1 MKPRYSPNIIH
12 PKKVLILGSGG
23 LRIGQAG
30 EFDYSGSQAI
40 KALKEEGIR
49 TILMNPN
56 IATVQTNSDMAD
68 RVYFLPV
75 DADFAAEVIAKER
88 PDGLLLGFGGQTALN
103 VGLELE
109 RRGVLQKYTV
119 RVLGTPTRAIEDT
132 EDRKRFTKKLNEIG
146 VAIAQSF
153 GVTSVAEGMRA
164 AKHLGY
170 PLMIRSAYS
179 LGGKGSGKISSA
191 KELKEKLSEGFQSVP
206 QILLEEYLG
215 GWKEIEYEVVRDVE
229 DNCVTVC
236 NMENMDPMG
245 IHTGESI
252 VVAPSQT
259 LTNAE
264 YHHLRSIAIRV
275 VRHLGIV
282 GECNIQY
289 ALHPET
295 SDYRVIEVNAR
306 LSRSSALASKATG
319 YPLARVAAKL
329 ALGYN
334 LLDIQN
340 SVTKRTQAFFEP
352 ALDYI
357 VVKIPRWDLKK
368 FKAASRRIGSE
379 MKSVGEVMAIGRT
392 FEEALQKAVRMLDI
406 GVEGLITGD
415 ITFDDVMEEIAHPT
429 DLRLFA
435 LAHALTQGKSVK
447 LLAKKT
453 AIDPWF
459 LYKLRNMSEYAAELR
474 KQRVLSKEF
483 LRIGKQLGF
492 SDKDIANMRG
502 KKEEDVR
509 TIRKRWGILPVV
521 KQIDTLAGEFP
532 TRTNYLYM
540 TYHGIENDTSRSQKK
555 SVAVI
560 GSGPYRIG
568 SSVEFDWCCVQ
579 AAQSAKA
586 MGFQTIMI
594 NCNPETVSTDYDMCD
609 RLYFEELSLERIR
622 DIVEREKP
630 HGVVVSMG
638 GQTPNNLAS
647 ALHHH
652 RVPII
657 GTSAVNIDR
666 AEDRNKFSV
675 LLDSLSIE
683 QPAWKELTTL
693 AQAKKFGAA
702 VGYPVL
708 VRPSY
713 VLSGAAMNIAHTE
726 EALEEYLAEASRV
739 SKEHPMVISKF
750 IEGARE
756 IEVDGVAQHGELII
770 YAFTEHI
777 ENAGVHS
784 GDATVVVPP
793 QKSYLETIRRIKKR
807 TRAIVKKLDIT
818 GPFNIQFL
826 AKGNNLKVIELNLR
840 ASRSFPFVSK
850 ATKYNFADL
859 ATRVMLGADIH
870 GEYNTLDMDYVVVKA
885 PQFSYARV
893 KGADPVLYVEMGST
907 GEVACFGSGYGEA
920 LLKALVASEMQLPKK
935 NILLSIG
942 RDENKVR
949 LAKSVQQLHAMGY
962 QLFATEHT
970 AEFIRGRNIPV
981 TRLYK
986 VSEKKSPNIAEYL
999 HNNKIDFIINI
1010 PRSFTR
1016 AAVTDGFRIRRMAID
1031 YNVSLIANTQLARA
1045 LIQALYEMRMKGRTM
1060 HALAWDEYE
1069 KNHNAT

>member
-1 MKPRYSPNIIH
+1 MKPAHSPNRIH

-75 DADFAAEVIAKER
+75 NADMCEKVIAREL

-103 VGLELE
+103 VGLELVQ
-109 RRGVLQKYTV
+109 RGILEKYHIS
-119 RVLGTPTRAIEDT
+119 VLGTQPATIVDT
-132 EDRKRFTKKLNEIG
+132 EDRKRFVQRLREIDVVTAYSIAVETVAQGVRTAKKI
-146 VAIAQSF
+146 
-153 GVTSVAEGMRA
+153 
-164 AKHLGY
+164 GY

-179 LGGKGSGKISSA
+179 LGGKGSGKISNER
-191 KELKEKLSEGFQSVP
+191 ELKEKLQTGFQSVP

-215 GWKEIEYEVVRDVE
+215 GWKEIEYEVVRDAY
-229 DNCVTVC
+229 DNAVTVC

-259 LTNAE
+259 LTNEE
-264 YHHLRSIAIRV
+264 YHRLRSIALRV

-289 ALHPET
+289 ALHPKT
-295 SDYRVIEVNAR
+295 GDYRVIEVNAR

-319 YPLARVAAKL
+319 YPLAHIAAKL

-334 LLDIQN
+334 LLDIPN
-340 SVTKRTQAFFEP
+340 SVTGVTQAFFEP
-352 ALDYI
+352 ALDYV

-368 FKAASRRIGSE
+368 FKAASRIIGSE

-392 FEEALQKAVRMLDI
+392 FEEALQKAARMLDI
-406 GVEGLITGD
+406 GVDGVLDHTMQMN
-415 ITFDDVMEEIAHPT
+415 DVMEEIIHPT

-435 LAHALTQGKSVK
+435 LGKAFLSGKKVSK
-447 LLAKKT
+447 LHDVT
-453 AIDPWF
+453 GIDPWF
-459 LYKLRNMSEYAAELR
+459 LYKIQNIARLGNLLKKSHSMTKELLQEA
-474 KQRVLSKEF
+474 KQR
-483 LRIGKQLGF
+483 GF
-492 SDKDIANMRG
+492 SDKYIGEAH
-502 KKEEDVR
+502 KKSEEEIR
-509 TIRKRWGILPVV
+509 AMRKRWGITPVV

-532 TRTNYLYM
+532 ARTNYLYM
-540 TYHGIENDTSRSQKK
+540 TYNGGIDDVQRTPKRS
-555 SVAVI
+555 VI
-560 GSGPYRIG
+560 VLGSGPYRIG
-568 SSVEFDWCCVQ
+568 ASVEFDWCCVQ
-579 AAQSAKA
+579 AVQTVSRK
-586 MGFQTIMI
+586 GLQTIMI
-594 NCNPETVSTDYDMCD
+594 NCNPETVSTDYDVCD
-609 RLYFEELSLERIR
+609 RLYFEELSLERVR
-622 DIVEREKP
+622 DIVEHENP
-630 HGVVVSMG
+630 HGVIVSMG
-638 GQTPNNLAS
+638 GQTSNNLALQLD
-647 ALHHH
+647 ALHI
-652 RVPII
+652 PIL
-657 GTSAVNIDR
+657 GTAAADIDR
-666 AEDRNKFSV
+666 AEDRHKFSQ
-675 LLDSLSIE
+675 LLDTLGVE
-683 QPAWKELTTL
+683 QPEWKELTTIAA
-693 AQAKKFGAA
+693 AQQFAQR

-713 VLSGAAMNIAHTE
+713 VLSGAAMNIAHSE
-726 EALEEYLAEASRV
+726 EALQEYLAEASRV
-739 SKEHPMVISKF
+739 SKDQPVVISKF
-750 IEGARE
+750 IEDARE
-756 IEVDGVAQHGELII
+756 IEIDGVAQNGILII

-784 GDATVVVPP
+784 GDATVVLPP

-807 TRAIVKKLDIT
+807 TRAIVKELNIT
-818 GPFNIQFL
+818 GPFNMQLL

-840 ASRSFPFVSK
+840 SSRSFPFVSK

-859 ATRVMLGADIH
+859 ATRAMLGEDIR
-870 GEYNTLDMDYVVVKA
+870 GEYNTLDMDYVVVKS

-907 GEVACFGSGYGEA
+907 GEVACFGDGVGES
-920 LLKALVASEMQLPKK
+920 LLKSLVASEMQIPKK

-949 LAKSVQQLHAMGY
+949 LAKSIQQLHVMKFC
-962 QLFATEHT
+962 LFATEHT
-970 AEFIRGRNIPV
+970 AKYIASLGIPV

-986 VSEKKSPNIAEYL
+986 VSEKKSPNIVTFL
-999 HNNKIDFIINI
+999 QKRKIDFIINI
-1010 PRSFTR
+1010 PRQYTKATIS
-1016 AAVTDGFRIRRMAID
+1016 DGYRIRRMAID
-1031 YNVSLIANTQLARA
+1031 YNVSLIANAQLAKA
-1045 LIQALYEMRMKGRTM
+1045 MIQALYEMRMKDRT
-1060 HALAWDEYE
+1060 LQVKAWDEYE
-1069 KNHNAT
+1069 KNNNGK